1 MEQKIR
7 KIIASLEAQFT
18 GDEEHDLGV
27 VSKYLG
33 SLERSVE
40 TAQIA
45 KAIGHYCIDKFPN
58 SDIARSAKAVEGLF
72 DQFHTKISKA
82 RECLHDKKFE
92 EAVAIYRE
100 LIGGTK
106 VEQTPNVKRFAFSSP
121 FEEIIYRYHGDDDI
135 KKCDIELISPLPFL
149 LYYELG
155 FALFELKRYDEAKE
169 AYEQA
174 IELNPVDPRPQF
186 ELIQIAKER
195 GDNTTVRAILE
206 KIYSRLYT
214 RAQLGRFYREHCYL
228 ACLEGQFDLAVA
240 LIYASIS
247 YDDTPVARNQL
258 NAIAKHK
265 GVDLSRP
272 NATVTKA
279 RLSAANIPLGPF
291 MPLVNIALEAGRQA
305 QSVYPAMARIYYSIA
320 YDLTQ
325 DERIAKLLARL

>member
-58 SDIARSAKAVEGLF
+58 SDIARSAKAVECLF

-174 IELNPVDPRPQF
+174 LELNPVDPRPQF

-195 GDNTTVRAILE
+195 GDRATIRAILE
-206 KIYSRLYT
+206 KVHRCLYT
-214 RAQLGRFYREHCYL
+214 RAQLGRFYREHSYL
-228 ACLEGQFDLAVA
+228 ACLEEQFDLAVA
-240 LIYASIS
+240 LIYVSIS
-247 YDDTPVARNQL
+247 YDDTPVARAQL
-258 NAIAKHK
+258 NALAKHK

-272 NATVTKA
+272 TVEVTKA
-279 RLSAANIPLGPF
+279 RLGAANIPVGPF
-291 MPLVNIALEAGRQA
+291 MPLVDIAMEAGRQV
-305 QSVYPAMARIYYSIA
+305 QPVYPAVAKMLYSIA
-320 YDLTQ
+320 YDMTHYEQ
-325 DERIAKLLARL
+325 IAKLIARL